1 MRAGAECGGGD
12 PDTLL
17 STILQPQVRLGI
29 STPKAD
35 PAGDYAW
42 ALFQKAEALQPGATA
57 RLETKALQLTGGG
70 NSAQAPAGRNT
81 YAWVMEQN
89 RADVFLTYCTNAVA
103 ARAEVPSL
111 QVVAVPEALQ
121 VGAAYGLTV
130 RAGAPAQAQAF
141 AQAVLQPR
149 RRPCF
154 VGWAL
159 LHPEA
164 RRVISWSVASAVPSC
179 GAQRFFIGEAGLVA
193 SSIVVPPVAA
203 APDGTHQPK
212 TAHHCPHEPEK
223 AERWQAKQ
231 RGPSCTVMTM
241 EEPMISAAI
250 TRAMASRLAER
261 SIWSPTRLR
270 WASSMPTC
278 TRPRRALRSRR
289 PRSSGRRSSVLS
301 VCRTDRQARPPGR
314 AAGSVPH
321 HLLEQG
327 QGF

>member
-1 MRAGAECGGGD
+1 MAAARLNAWGVSSLMLGAAVLSGCATQQGAAPVKAPAAGADPVQVYAAGSLRDALTEIARDHEARTGQKVVLTFAASGLLRERIEQGAPAQVFASADTKHPQRLANQGQWQAPVIFTRNTLCALAQSAVAVT

-17 STILQPQVRLGI
+17 STMLQPQVRLGI

-57 RLETKALQLTGGG
+57 RLEAKALQLTGGA

-141 AQAVLQPR
+141 AQAVLQPPAQAVLR
-149 RRPCF
+149 RLGF
-154 VGWAL
+154 
-159 LHPEA
+159 
-164 RRVISWSVASAVPSC
+164 
-179 GAQRFFIGEAGLVA
+179 
-193 SSIVVPPVAA
+193 A
-203 APDGTHQPK
+203 AP
-212 TAHHCPHEPEK
+212 
-223 AERWQAKQ
+223 
-231 RGPSCTVMTM
+231 
-241 EEPMISAAI
+241 
-250 TRAMASRLAER
+250 
-261 SIWSPTRLR
+261 
-270 WASSMPTC
+270 
-278 TRPRRALRSRR
+278 
-289 PRSSGRRSSVLS
+289 
-301 VCRTDRQARPPGR
+301 
-314 AAGSVPH
+314 
-321 HLLEQG
+321 
-327 QGF
+327 